1 MYILETRSIKKSFG
15 GVKALVDGT
24 FTCNQ
29 GEIVGLLGANGSG
42 KTTFSKIVMGLLHLD
57 EGEILVNGEKVQFRS
72 PMDAMRKG
80 IVMVHQ
86 QLSLIP
92 DLTVWEN
99 INIGHEPKTGAGFL
113 DDDAARKK
121 AAEVIERLC
130 PGLPLDRKVKTLLP
144 AEQQL
149 VEIAKALSKG
159 GLLLIL
165 DEPTAA
171 LEQTQV
177 NRLFEILRE
186 LKKQGTT
193 IIFISHRLGEVLEIC
208 DHVVVFRNGANV
220 GTVHFQR
227 DGKDEDRIVALITG
241 KEDQEK
247 QNGNGQRARF
257 DEVRLQVRHLSAGLL
272 KDISFDLHKGEILG
286 VGGLQGQGQEELLL
300 LLSGMIHAHRGE
312 LHVDGRPVKFHHPAD
327 AIRNGV
333 VLVPGDRQKEGLFL
347 NHSLFMNMIYARF
360 GLKGEWAIPFPKYR
374 QEVNRVVNALSIQT
388 ETIETEMQNLS
399 GGNQQKVV
407 VGKWL
412 PLQPNILLLS
422 DPAKGVDVQ
431 AKKELYDLV
440 RDLASRGTS
449 VVLYASDNEELVEH
463 CDRILVL
470 FEGQVVEELQGE
482 KISEDNLVAASL
494 RARVNQASSKD
505 GHLGS

>member
-1 MYILETRSIKKSFG
+1 
-15 GVKALVDGT
+15 
-24 FTCNQ
+24 
-29 GEIVGLLGANGSG
+29 
-42 KTTFSKIVMGLLHLD
+42 
-57 EGEILVNGEKVQFRS
+57 
-72 PMDAMRKG
+72 
-80 IVMVHQ
+80 
-86 QLSLIP
+86 
-92 DLTVWEN
+92 
-99 INIGHEPKTGAGFL
+99 
-113 DDDAARKK
+113 
-121 AAEVIERLC
+121 
-130 PGLPLDRKVKTLLP
+130 
-144 AEQQL
+144 
-149 VEIAKALSKG
+149 
-159 GLLLIL
+159 
-165 DEPTAA
+165 
-171 LEQTQV
+171 
-177 NRLFEILRE
+177 
-186 LKKQGTT
+186 
-193 IIFISHRLGEVLEIC
+193 
-208 DHVVVFRNGANV
+208 
-220 GTVHFQR
+220 
-227 DGKDEDRIVALITG
+227 
-241 KEDQEK
+241 
-247 QNGNGQRARF
+247 
-257 DEVRLQVRHLSAGLL
+257 
-272 KDISFDLHKGEILG
+272 

-300 LLSGMIHAHRGE
+300 LLSGMIRAHRGE
-312 LHVDGRPVKFHHPAD
+312 LRIDGQPVKFHHPAD

-360 GLKGEWAIPFPKYR
+360 GLKGNWVIPFPKYR
-374 QEVNRVVNALSIQT
+374 QEVHRVVNALSIQT

-494 RARVNQASSKD
+494 RARVNQTSSKD
-505 GHLGS
+505 GHLGGQAREVEVL